1 MSGGLKKKELRTED
15 DLTLKQKKFVE
26 ILVSKWGEITKA
38 EALKQAGYECK
49 EEKYYSDI
57 ASKLT
62 SRKHSPH
69 VVKYLD
75 KKLEKAAAVYE
86 RDRLR
91 RYRRLEKY
99 ADNAFA
105 DKQYAAAINAEFR
118 SGQLA
123 GLYIDKREVTVS
135 GLEGMSR
142 AELEKKLQELTNKI
156 DGFNETL
163 LERRLKLYRP
173 LSAITDPRSLVP
185 DFLFSFP
192 VHWQAFRKACWD
204 LLQRSHASDA
214 LARFDTE
221 AWAQD
226 NGKKNSLDE
235 LELSSSSETSVV

>member
-156 DGFNETL
+156 DGFNAKTIEVGPETD
-163 LERRLKLYRP
+163 KL
-173 LSAITDPRSLVP
+173 VK
-185 DFLFSFP
+185 
-192 VHWQAFRKACWD
+192 Q
-204 LLQRSHASDA
+204 
-214 LARFDTE
+214 
-221 AWAQD
+221 
-226 NGKKNSLDE
+226 
-235 LELSSSSETSVV
+235 

>member
-57 ASKLT
+57 AS
-62 SRKHSPH
+62 
-69 VVKYLD
+69 
-75 KKLEKAAAVYE
+75 
-86 RDRLR
+86 
-91 RYRRLEKY
+91 
-99 ADNAFA
+99 
-105 DKQYAAAINAEFR
+105 
-118 SGQLA
+118 
-123 GLYIDKREVTVS
+123 
-135 GLEGMSR
+135 
-142 AELEKKLQELTNKI
+142 
-156 DGFNETL
+156 NETL

-185 DFLFSFP
+185 DFSFSFP
-192 VHWQAFRKACWD
+192 VHWPTFREACWD
-204 LLQRSHASDA
+204 LLHRALASDD
-214 LARFDTE
+214 LARFETE

-235 LELSSSSETSVV
+235 LELSRS

>member
-142 AELEKKLQELTNKI
+142 AELEKKLH
-156 DGFNETL
+156 NETL

-185 DFLFSFP
+185 DFSFSFP
-192 VHWQAFRKACWD
+192 VHWQAFREACWD
-204 LLQRSHASDA
+204 LLQRPHASDA
-214 LARFDTE
+214 LTRFETE

-235 LELSSSSETSVV
+235 LELSRS

>member
-135 GLEGMSR
+135 
-142 AELEKKLQELTNKI
+142 
-156 DGFNETL
+156 NETL

-185 DFLFSFP
+185 DFSLSFP
-192 VHWQAFRKACWD
+192 VHWPTFREACWD
-204 LLQRSHASDA
+204 LLQRPHASDA

-235 LELSSSSETSVV
+235 LELSRS

>member
-105 DKQYAAAINAEFR
+105 DKQYA
-118 SGQLA
+118 
-123 GLYIDKREVTVS
+123 
-135 GLEGMSR
+135 
-142 AELEKKLQELTNKI
+142 
-156 DGFNETL
+156 NETL

-185 DFLFSFP
+185 DFSFSFP
-192 VHWQAFRKACWD
+192 VHWPTFREACWD
-204 LLQRSHASDA
+204 LLQRPHASDA
-214 LARFDTE
+214 LTRFETE

-235 LELSSSSETSVV
+235 LELSRS

>member
-142 AELEKKLQELTNKI
+142 AELEN
-156 DGFNETL
+156 NETL

-185 DFLFSFP
+185 DFSFSFP
-192 VHWQAFRKACWD
+192 VHWPTFREACWD
-204 LLQRSHASDA
+204 LLQRAQASEDRS
-214 LARFDTE
+214 RFETE

-235 LELSSSSETSVV
+235 LELSRS

>member
-86 RDRLR
+86 
-91 RYRRLEKY
+91 
-99 ADNAFA
+99 
-105 DKQYAAAINAEFR
+105 
-118 SGQLA
+118 S
-123 GLYIDKREVTVS
+123 
-135 GLEGMSR
+135 
-142 AELEKKLQELTNKI
+142 
-156 DGFNETL
+156 NETL

-185 DFLFSFP
+185 DFSFSFP
-192 VHWQAFRKACWD
+192 VHWPTFREACWD
-204 LLQRSHASDA
+204 LLQRPHASDA

-235 LELSSSSETSVV
+235 LELSRS